1 MNFKKMIAVVLLIS
15 IFMMGAVSAME
26 ETPVKK
32 TTSKTSKVTKDSL
45 KVSAP
50 SVTNVYKK
58 SQTFKVTVNNKNT
71 GKAMKNVKA
80 NIKIGKKKYN
90 KKTNSKGIISI
101 NTKALK
107 KGTYKV
113 VIKIKATKKYK
124 KASAKSSIKIVS
136 KLEKIKTKIKCEG
149 SVTQKIRY
157 RTVYN
162 YGGGAVATVYLDR
175 YPYVDITPTLMG
187 SDGKKV
193 AGNYKATIIYDSG
206 SQDTFEG
213 KFGEH
218 KIYEGATGYGP
229 YKLIINYDGDSNHIA
244 STYSMTGE

>member
-1 MNFKKMIAVVLLIS
+1 
-15 IFMMGAVSAME
+15 ME

-32 TTSKTSKVTKDSL
+32 TTSKTSKVTKVSL

-71 GKAMKNVKA
+71 GKSMKNVKA

-113 VIKIKATKKYK
+113 VI
-124 KASAKSSIKIVS
+124 S
-136 KLEKIKTKIKCEG
+136 
-149 SVTQKIRY
+149 
-157 RTVYN
+157 
-162 YGGGAVATVYLDR
+162 
-175 YPYVDITPTLMG
+175 
-187 SDGKKV
+187 
-193 AGNYKATIIYDSG
+193 
-206 SQDTFEG
+206 
-213 KFGEH
+213 
-218 KIYEGATGYGP
+218 
-229 YKLIINYDGDSNHIA
+229 LI
-244 STYSMTGE
+244 